1 MGGLDNRFLRGLA
14 LVAFTVMVWG
24 VTFVN
29 TRALL
34 PHFSALE
41 IQVLRF
47 TLGYAAL
54 WCIYPRRA
62 SVAKGDEPLFVAMG
76 LAGVA
81 AYQLMENCAIHYT
94 NASNVSILVSL
105 CPMTT
110 ALLAWM
116 LGRGG
121 RPSLRFFVGFAVAIV
136 GVAMVCMNGLHAFHF
151 HPLGDMMAFGAMLSW
166 GFYSMFVDMAN
177 AKGYPP
183 VFAIRRMFFWA
194 LAMTVPLAVFGI
206 TSVGRTA
213 LNGSFAVSLD
223 QAENAARFASWINL
237 MNLGFLG
244 LLASAACFVTWNMAC
259 KALGVVR
266 CTVALYLI
274 PVVTVIVAAVCLGER
289 MTVLSFVGAVL
300 ILGGVILSGW
310 QGGQTG
316 ESAQMNRTARE

>member
-1 MGGLDNRFLRGLA
+1 MFAIRFLRGLA
-14 LVAFTVMVWG
+14 LVAFTLLVWG

-34 PHFSALE
+34 PDFSALE

-54 WCIYPRRA
+54 WCICPRRV
-62 SVAKGDEPLFVAMG
+62 SVAQSDEWLFVGMG

-81 AYQLMENCAIHYT
+81 IYQLLENCAIHYT

-116 LGRGG
+116 LGRGS
-121 RPSLRFFVGFAVAIV
+121 RPSIRFFIGFVVAII
-136 GVAMVCMNGLHAFHF
+136 GVAMVCLNGLQAFHF
-151 HPLGDMMAFGAMLSW
+151 HPLGDLMAFGAMLSW
-166 GFYSMFVDMAN
+166 GFYSMFVDVVN
-177 AKGYPP
+177 TKGYPP
-183 VFAIRRMFFWA
+183 VFVIRRMFFWA
-194 LAMTVPLAVFGI
+194 LVVTVPIVFFGL
-206 TSVGRTA
+206 TPTGHTV

-223 QAENAARFASWINL
+223 PAANAARFTSGLNL
-237 MNLGFLG
+237 LNLGFLG
-244 LLASAACFVTWNMAC
+244 LLASAACFVVWNMAC
-259 KALGVVR
+259 ETLGTVR

-274 PVVTVIVAAVCLGER
+274 PVVTVVFAAAFLGER
-289 MTVLSFVGAVL
+289 MTAVSCVGAVL

-310 QGGQTG
+310 QG
-316 ESAQMNRTARE
+316 RR

>member
-1 MGGLDNRFLRGLA
+1 MAEGSQRGVFLRGLA
-14 LVAFTVMVWG
+14 LVAFTILVWG

-34 PHFSALE
+34 SDFSALE

-47 TLGYAAL
+47 SLGYAAL
-54 WCIYPRRA
+54 WCACPRRVPV
-62 SVAKGDEPLFVAMG
+62 SKGDERIFVAMG

-81 AYQLMENCAIHYT
+81 VYQLLENCAIHYT
-94 NASNVSILVSL
+94 NASNVSILVSV

-116 LGRGG
+116 LGRGR
-121 RPSLRFFVGFAVAIV
+121 RPSILFLVGFVLAIA
-136 GVAMVCMNGLHAFHF
+136 GVMMVCVNGLGAFHF
-151 HPLGDMMAFGAMLSW
+151 HPLGDLMAFGAMLSW

-177 AKGYPP
+177 GRGYPP
-183 VFAIRRMFFWA
+183 VFAIRRMFLWA
-194 LAMTVPLAVFGI
+194 LVATVPLAVFGL
-206 TSVGRTA
+206 TPVGRTA

-223 QAENAARFASWINL
+223 PAANAARFSSWL
-237 MNLGFLG
+237 DLLNLGFLG

-274 PVVTVIVAAVCLGER
+274 PVVTVAVASIFLGER
-289 MTVLSFVGAVL
+289 MTLLSFVGSAL

-310 QGGQTG
+310 RGRQSH
-316 ESAQMNRTARE
+316 SAHHQVA